1 MNFNHGELAV
11 TRPRILLT
19 GGTGQVGWELSRALA
34 PLGEV
39 VAPGSASLDL
49 ANPRSIRDVIREVAP
64 ALVVNAGAYTA
75 VDRAE
80 TEPERARAINGVAP
94 RVLAEQAARLAAPIV
109 HFSTDYVFDGT
120 KGVPYVE
127 DDATCPVSVY
137 GRTKREG
144 EEAIVS
150 AGGAHLVFRTS
161 WVYGMRGN
169 NFLRTML
176 RLARERDELRVVD
189 DQVGAPT
196 WSRMLAEATACIVAG
211 LRTPRGF
218 EVPRVACGI
227 YHLSAAGT
235 TSWCGFARA
244 ILAADPRRAEQRCQ
258 RLVPIA
264 TEEYPVPAQRPRYSV
279 LDGGRVARTFG
290 VALPDWQRQL
300 ALCME

>member
-1 MNFNHGELAV
+1 MNAERGEPAV
-11 TRPRILLT
+11 ARPRILLT
-19 GGTGQVGWELSRALA
+19 GGTGQVGWELARALA
-34 PLGEV
+34 PLGDV

-49 ANPRSIRDVIREVAP
+49 ADPRCVRDVVREVAP
-64 ALVVNAGAYTA
+64 ALVVNAAAYTA

-80 TEPERARAINGVAP
+80 TEPERARAVNGVAP
-94 RVLAEQAARLAAPIV
+94 GVLAEEAARLAAPIV
-109 HFSTDYVFDGT
+109 HFSTDYVFDGA
-120 KGVPYVE
+120 KGAPYVE
-127 DDATCPVSVY
+127 DDETCPLSVY

-161 WVYGMRGN
+161 WVYGTRGN

-176 RLARERDELRVVD
+176 RLGREQDELRVVD

-196 WSRMLAEATACIVAG
+196 WSRMLAEATACIVVG

-218 EVPRVACGI
+218 KVPGEASGI

-244 ILAADPRRAEQRCQ
+244 ILAADPRRAEQRC
-258 RLVPIA
+258 RRVVPIA
-264 TEEYPVPAQRPRYSV
+264 TEEYPLPAQRPRFSV
-279 LDGGRVARTFG
+279 LDGERVARTFG